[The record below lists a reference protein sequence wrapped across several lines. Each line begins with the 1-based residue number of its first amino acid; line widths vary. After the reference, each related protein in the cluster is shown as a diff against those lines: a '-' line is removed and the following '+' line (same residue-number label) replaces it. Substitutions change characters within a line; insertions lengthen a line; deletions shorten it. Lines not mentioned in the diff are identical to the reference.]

1 MAVNVVV
8 VGSLKTRGS
17 LWFPEDVFIV
27 QAAVGR
33 VSYRQAGDRENR
45 ARPPQSSS
53 PVQAGL
59 FAVRRGRGALV
70 DQNVLST
77 RSSALLK
84 ITA

>member
-33 VSYRQAGDRENR
+33 VSYRQAGTVRTGPG
-45 ARPPQSSS
+45 PPKA
-53 PVQAGL
+53 PVRSRLVCLL
-59 FAVRRGRGALV
+59 FGGEEERW
-70 DQNVLST
+70 
-77 RSSALLK
+77 
-84 ITA
+84 

>member
-1 MAVNVVV
+1 MAVAVG
-8 VGSLKTRGS
+8 GSLKTRGS

-33 VSYRQAGDRENR
+33 VSYRQAGTVRTGPG
-45 ARPPQSSS
+45 APPQSSS

-70 DQNVLST
+70 DQNILSST
-77 RSSALLK
+77 LLK
-84 ITA
+84 IPA